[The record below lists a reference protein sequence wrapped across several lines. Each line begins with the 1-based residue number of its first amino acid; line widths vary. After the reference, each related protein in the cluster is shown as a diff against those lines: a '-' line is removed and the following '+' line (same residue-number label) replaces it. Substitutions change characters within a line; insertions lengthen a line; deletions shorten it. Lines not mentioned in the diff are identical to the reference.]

1 MYLRLDSHANYAIL
15 IYYPSSYIYR
25 HNLDILITS
34 VITVIT
40 LVLRD
45 LFYK

>member
-15 IYYPSSYIYR
+15 FNYPSSYIYR
-25 HNLDILITS
+25 HNSDILITS